1 MSTAK
6 DLSQQSNSKESI
18 ALVNDI
24 SGLRVRKSC
33 SHADERFIASIEKQ
47 RRFQAIAL
55 SGINVSAVPII
66 ELSRSQADYVSVL
79 MPYAHGISGED
90 FALHGSREIA
100 ADLSRCFAGVLMDA
114 MTRARFEWVA
124 SDLFIE
130 KIHAVRTAMLCP
142 KLLPWIKAA
151 DEEIRALLDGTEQI
165 RVPVGDCHGDLTLSN
180 VILSHSKGLLLID
193 FLTTFLDSPLQDL
206 AKLRQEL
213 IYGWSFRKLDGQL
226 RTKGALF
233 SRRAIPE
240 YALHLQSLFPVASR
254 IFEILCLARIGPYIR
269 DEITEQWL
277 IAALERCLE
286 PSGVCLPLPK
296 KECA

>member
-6 DLSQQSNSKESI
+6 DLLQQSNSSESVV
-18 ALVNDI
+18 LVNDI
-24 SGLRVRKSC
+24 AGLRVRKSC

-66 ELSRSQADYVSVL
+66 ELSSSKEGYASVL
-79 MPYAHGISGED
+79 MPYAHGLSGED
-90 FALHGSREIA
+90 FALHGSREIG
-100 ADLSRCFAGVLMDA
+100 ADLSRCFSGLLMDT
-114 MTRARFEWVA
+114 MTRARLEWVR

-130 KIHAVRTAMLCP
+130 KIHSVRTATICP
-142 KLLPWIKAA
+142 ELLPWIKAA
-151 DEEIRALLDGTEQI
+151 DEEIRAQLDGIEQI
-165 RVPVGDCHGDLTLSN
+165 RVPVGECHGDLTLSN

-213 IYGWSFRKLDGQL
+213 IYGWSFRKLDSPL

-233 SRRAIPE
+233 SRLAIPE
-240 YALHLQSLFPVASR
+240 YALHLQSLFPDASR

-269 DEITEQWL
+269 DEITKQWL
-277 IAALERCLE
+277 IAALERCLQ
-286 PSGVCLPLPK
+286 PSRFCLQLLE